1 MLFYGIFQPETDVPC
16 KPSNTSLIKYST
28 LDGLDYECL
37 ILEESGQSGQFRR
50 LGHVKFQ
57 PPRYTYSDMS
67 DEQWLKHRV
76 HARDLLR
83 KQFVHGTLPESA
95 FGMPDQTGK
104 YEITLI
110 RSRVIYPFHCR

>member
-1 MLFYGIFQPETDVPC
+1 MLFYGIFHPETDVPC
-16 KPSNTSLIKYST
+16 RLSNTSSIESSI

-37 ILEESGQSGQFRR
+37 ILEESGQLGQFRR

-57 PPRYTYSDMS
+57 PPRYTYDDMS
-67 DEQWLKHRV
+67 DEQCLEHRV

-83 KQFVHGTLPESA
+83 KQFVHGNLPESA
-95 FGMPDQTGK
+95 CGVPDKTGR

-110 RSRVIYPFHCR
+110 

>member
-1 MLFYGIFQPETDVPC
+1 MLFYLIFHPEADVPYR
-16 KPSNTSLIKYST
+16 PSKASLTKSSI

-37 ILEESGQSGQFRR
+37 ILEESGQLGQFRR

-67 DEQWLKHRV
+67 NEQWLKHRI

-83 KQFVHGTLPESA
+83 KQFVYGKLPDSVC
-95 FGMPDQTGK
+95 GMPDQRGR

-110 RSRVIYPFHCR
+110 